1 MTDNSF
7 LYKSIISSMNE
18 GLLVINLKGI
28 ITHCNESA
36 STLLNVDS
44 KNLIGKKIALS
55 FYKYKENDE
64 FNQAILDAIYD
75 RDKRHNTIVTYFTGT
90 EYKQFNMTTFFLH
103 ENEVKIGV
111 VIVLNDIS
119 ELAELRD
126 AVKAMERIKKL
137 NKQLEM
143 RNQLLNETFGR
154 FLSGDI
160 VKELLDTPGGLQLGG
175 KKRDVTIMMSDL
187 RGFTAICENL
197 QPQPLIK
204 MLNNYISV
212 MAEIINK
219 YKGTIIEFL
228 GDGLLVV
235 FGAPIETRLH
245 AQNAVA
251 AALEMQKAMPE
262 INRWNKQNSFPEL
275 QMGIGLSSGETI
287 VGNIGSF
294 KNTKYGVIGKFVNL
308 CGRIESYTTGGQ
320 ILIAPATKALVEEP
334 LEIANEFEILPKG
347 LKAPITISDVTGIGG
362 SLDIHIPKS
371 AQTVKPCK
379 KEIEITFSVIKDKI
393 VQAESKKGFV
403 LSASSSNAIIATEAH
418 LASFDN
424 IEIHTNPAIYAK
436 VLHPHSNGYMIAFTT
451 DSKALI
457 SQIEFYS

>member
-1 MTDNSF
+1 
-7 LYKSIISSMNE
+7 
-18 GLLVINLKGI
+18 
-28 ITHCNESA
+28 
-36 STLLNVDS
+36 
-44 KNLIGKKIALS
+44 
-55 FYKYKENDE
+55 
-64 FNQAILDAIYD
+64 
-75 RDKRHNTIVTYFTGT
+75 
-90 EYKQFNMTTFFLH
+90 MTTFFLH
-103 ENEVKIGV
+103 ENEEKIGV

-126 AVKAMERIKKL
+126 AVKAMERIKRL
-137 NKQLEM
+137 NNQLEM

-154 FLSGDI
+154 FLSDDI

-212 MAEIINK
+212 MAEIINR

-294 KNTKYGVIGKFVNL
+294 KHTKYGVIGKFVNL
-308 CGRIESYTTGGQ
+308 CGRIETYTTGGQ

-347 LKAPITISDVTGIGG
+347 LKTPITISDVTGIGG
-362 SLDIHIPKS
+362 SLNLRIPKS

-379 KEIEITFSVIKDKI
+379 KEIEITFSIIKDKI

-403 LSASSSNAIIATEAH
+403 LAASISNAVITTEAQ
-418 LASFDN
+418 LDNFDN

-436 VLHPHSNGYMIAFTT
+436 VLYPRPNGYMIAFTT

-457 SQIEFYS
+457 SQIEF